1 MELKEYFEDTEG
13 SAILAKADSDDKVDG
28 YLGSVTLGDAGLE
41 DRRGRQ
47 ID

>member
-1 MELKEYFEDTEG
+1 MELKEYFEDMEG
-13 SAILAKADSDDKVDG
+13 SAILAKVDSGGKVDG
-28 YLGSVTLGDAGLE
+28 YLGIVTVCDAGLE